1 MSPLTIG
8 PPWVSTSLM
17 KIIVEELHTE
27 EVRIVLKALLV
38 VVSVRGEKLNSG
50 RTNIRWVLGRS
61 VLQNECGE
69 QINHLHPNI
78 SMPILHAVLSTF
90 LMALRSFFS
99 IFNFFLL
106 RFHK

>member
-1 MSPLTIG
+1 
-8 PPWVSTSLM
+8 M
-17 KIIVEELHTE
+17 KILVEELHTE
-27 EVRIVLKALLV
+27 EVRTVLKALFV

-78 SMPILHAVLSTF
+78 SMPILHAILSTF
-90 LMALRSFFS
+90 LMALRSFF
-99 IFNFFLL
+99 FYFQFFFASFSWMIKILIAL
-106 RFHK
+106 EFKQ